1 MSEAFA
7 ASGLVSTSVTETGSK
22 IIRCLKDAKNPRGAF
37 DDIAAQL
44 TSILETLEALKSE
57 SVFDTA
63 DQSAGQP
70 LFQAVQGCQRQV
82 TQLESL
88 LDSCLIL
95 PDDGKTQKDLKAL
108 RATTNE
114 KRIRS
119 IQYTLETY
127 ETTLIRYLGQ
137 RNALNV
143 DEGNEF
149 IQSLTTTPSIE
160 PPPSIEP
167 SPSLAK
173 SLVTSLRRRFRRI
186 LRRTNSKSTP
196 SSAEQKIV
204 KLPAPSSAQ
213 QRIVKLPA
221 PSSAEQRIVK
231 LPALQIPE
239 FVSRLD
245 LNEDLIR
252 ALVPSDP
259 PTVIWLHGMGGQGKT
274 QIALERCRQLQRSQ
288 AFKTIIWIDASS
300 KEKITAE
307 YSLLLNR
314 LSGNTPPSPDIDQAS
329 DFQQRLEDWPEPFL
343 LVFDGCDRP
352 AALQE
357 MKVRLPRN
365 PKCVTLCTSRFPDSD
380 QLGRVIRVPP
390 MSDGE
395 AFDLLSWRCLA
406 EVSEESMAKASRIT
420 EELGHM
426 PLAVDQAASYIKAS
440 RLPLASFLEA
450 YESRKDAILRRFPN
464 ILESLNSDTGDERRS
479 SLSVY
484 ATWELTYRAFV
495 HNVDD
500 SPDVPLLLS
509 FLASFQY
516 ENIPESVC
524 RSYAQSSGNH
534 PSWASSFIVDGQWDS
549 GKYHDF
555 AARLAANSLITGI
568 GFEDDDM
575 TVSLH
580 PLVQEWIRRRLPAP
594 VQQPVAL

>member
-1 MSEAFA
+1 MAEAFA
-7 ASGLVSTSVTETGSK
+7 ASGLVSTSLTETGCK
-22 IIRCLKDAKNPRGAF
+22 IIRRLKDAKNTGGAF

-44 TSILETLEALKSE
+44 TDILETLEALKSE

-63 DQSAGQP
+63 DQSAGRP
-70 LFQAVQGCQRQV
+70 LLQAVQGCQRQV

-95 PDDGKTQKDLKAL
+95 ADDGETQKDLKAA

-137 RNALNV
+137 RDALNV
-143 DEGNEF
+143 DEGNEY
-149 IQSLTTTPSIE
+149 IQSSTATPSFK
-160 PPPSIEP
+160 PP
-167 SPSLAK
+167 PSLAK
-173 SLVTSLRRRFRRI
+173 SLATSLHRRVDRI
-186 LRRTNSKSTP
+186 LRRTHLRSTP
-196 SSAEQKIV
+196 SSAEQKN
-204 KLPAPSSAQ
+204 
-213 QRIVKLPA
+213 VKLPA

-231 LPALQIPE
+231 LPAPSSAEPRIVQLPALQIPE

-245 LNEDLIR
+245 LNEDLRR

-274 QIALERCRQLQRSQ
+274 QIALECCRQLQRSQ

-307 YSLLLNR
+307 YSLLLNK
-314 LSGNTPPSPDIDQAS
+314 LSGNTSPSPDIDQAP

-357 MKVRLPRN
+357 MKVQLPRN
-365 PKCVTLCTSRFPDSD
+365 PNCVTLCTSRSLDSD
-380 QLGRVIRVPP
+380 QLGQVISVPP

-395 AFDLLSWRCLA
+395 ASDLLSWRCLA
-406 EVSEESMAKASRIT
+406 GVTEESMAKSSQIT

-450 YESRKDAILRRFPN
+450 YESSKDAILRQIPN
-464 ILESLNSDTGDERRS
+464 IRESLNSDTGDERRS

-484 ATWELTYRAFV
+484 ATWELTYGEFV
-495 HNVDD
+495 RSVDD
-500 SPDVPLLLS
+500 SPDVLLLLR
-509 FLASFQY
+509 FLASLQY

-524 RSYAQSSGNH
+524 RSYAQSSEDH

-549 GKYHDF
+549 GSYHDF
-555 AARLAANSLITGI
+555 AARLAANSLVTGI
-568 GFEDDDM
+568 GFEDDDI

-594 VQQPVAL
+594 EQQPIAL

>member
-7 ASGLVSTSVTETGSK
+7 ASGLVSTSVTETGGK
-22 IIRCLKDAKNPRGAF
+22 IIRRLEEAKNGGGAF

-44 TSILETLEALKSE
+44 TSILETLEALESE
-57 SVFDTA
+57 SVFDKA
-63 DQSAGQP
+63 DQSSGQP
-70 LFQAVQGCQRQV
+70 LLRAVQGCQRQV
-82 TQLESL
+82 KQLESL
-88 LDSCLIL
+88 LDSCLVL

-149 IQSLTTTPSIE
+149 IQSLTNTPSIE

-186 LRRTNSKSTP
+186 LRRTHSKSTP
-196 SSAEQKIV
+196 SSAEQK
-204 KLPAPSSAQ
+204 
-213 QRIVKLPA
+213 IVKLPA

-245 LNEDLIR
+245 LNEDLNR

-357 MKVRLPRN
+357 MKLRLPTN
-365 PKCVTLCTSRFPDSD
+365 PKCVTLCTSRFLNPD
-380 QLGRVIRVPP
+380 QLGRVISVPP
-390 MSDGE
+390 MSNGE
-395 AFDLLSWRCLA
+395 AYDLLSWRCLA
-406 EVSEESMAKASRIT
+406 EVSEESMAKASQIT

-440 RLPLASFLEA
+440 RLPLTSFLEA
-450 YESRKDAILRRFPN
+450 YESKKDAILRRFPN
-464 ILESLNSDTGDERRS
+464 ILESLNCDTGDEQRS

-484 ATWELTYRAFV
+484 ATWELTYRAFIR
-495 HNVDD
+495 HVDD
-500 SPDVPLLLS
+500 SPDVRLLLS

-524 RSYAQSSGNH
+524 RSFAQSSENH

-580 PLVQEWIRRRLPAP
+580 PLVQEWIRHQLPAP